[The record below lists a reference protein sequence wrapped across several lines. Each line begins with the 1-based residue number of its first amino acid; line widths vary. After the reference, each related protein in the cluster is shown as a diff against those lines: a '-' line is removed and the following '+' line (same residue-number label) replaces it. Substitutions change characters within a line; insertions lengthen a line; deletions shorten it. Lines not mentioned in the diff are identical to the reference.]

1 MGSGFHRWRPDQRM
15 HLPDRP
21 VRIEH
26 PVFFS
31 HPRCGRA
38 ILRPLSASGEDLA
51 KQRIGCWTSGALL
64 WTAMCATASPAA
76 HQAAGT
82 EPHWPMEPLS
92 NTQHEAFARALAE
105 GCGSHAQA
113 AIDAGYAP
121 VTAAA
126 TARRL
131 VARPEVAARIAA
143 LRATAPAP
151 EPPPAP
157 PPDGPLV
164 SGPLPTRE
172 TVLRG
177 LSDALVEAR
186 GQGNLMAQ
194 LRALELMGKE
204 LGMFGQR
211 AEARPDNPL
220 ACLDAQSLLL
230 LRDLLAEEAG
240 VAA

>member
-1 MGSGFHRWRPDQRM
+1 
-15 HLPDRP
+15 
-21 VRIEH
+21 
-26 PVFFS
+26 
-31 HPRCGRA
+31 
-38 ILRPLSASGEDLA
+38 
-51 KQRIGCWTSGALL
+51 
-64 WTAMCATASPAA
+64 
-76 HQAAGT
+76 
-82 EPHWPMEPLS
+82 MEPLS

-105 GCGSHAQA
+105 GYGSHAQA

-131 VARPEVAARIAA
+131 AARPEVAARIAA

-151 EPPPAP
+151 AP
-157 PPDGPLV
+157 DAPLI